1 MSGAILQLNSIGQQD
16 RFLTDNPQLS
26 FFKNSYKRYTNF
38 SKETTEHFLSGNTRN
53 SLGTEV
59 LCDIKSGYGDLLSK
73 IYLKVNLNAEVI
85 YGNNNTNKVGQWGW
99 IKNLGHN
106 IIDSVNLEIGGNI
119 LDTHYTDWL
128 TIWYELSKN
137 NNQINIYNEL
147 IGNTEKNYKMEY
159 DNINPDRKNLQLY
172 IPLNFYFTKN
182 YNLSLPIIS
191 LFYHTL
197 KIKIIF
203 KDKNF
208 IYNKTHNLNTNNIIE
223 DSFFK
228 INCSIVNPSLL
239 VDYIFLDTNERSFF
253 AQSNHQYLIDALQY
267 QTKKLSIDSRNTTSF
282 KLNLSHPIKCL
293 FWSINSSYYK
303 NIENK
308 YFYLSNGNIEIATKR
323 FILAFFTNIDLN
335 ISKGNIFTHI
345 YTNNNTLLFTIDMI
359 KDKYKNILN
368 SNNKN
373 ILEIVNSAYYNNN
386 ISISKDSTKR
396 FNNTIPINDIIV
408 PELLPIEIASFNN
421 TYFDNNHTNFIFND
435 NNNIVRNNN
444 HASIIQSNTYG
455 NIGSIYYDVLLHDF
469 NNYGLYLDGSG
480 HIIDKLTLTI
490 NNHKRLDNLEAIYF
504 NHLQPYKYF
513 NSSPKNGIYIYSF
526 ALKPLEFQP
535 SGSCN
540 FSKIDN
546 INLSLTFNNKIDNN
560 LIPYDF
566 INTSMI
572 NIFGLYYNI
581 IKIKGGFGN
590 IGFY

>member
-1 MSGAILQLNSIGQQD
+1 
-16 RFLTDNPQLS
+16 
-26 FFKNSYKRYTNF
+26 
-38 SKETTEHFLSGNTRN
+38 
-53 SLGTEV
+53 
-59 LCDIKSGYGDLLSK
+59 
-73 IYLKVNLNAEVI
+73 
-85 YGNNNTNKVGQWGW
+85 
-99 IKNLGHN
+99 
-106 IIDSVNLEIGGNI
+106 
-119 LDTHYTDWL
+119 
-128 TIWYELSKN
+128 
-137 NNQINIYNEL
+137 
-147 IGNTEKNYKMEY
+147 
-159 DNINPDRKNLQLY
+159 
-172 IPLNFYFTKN
+172 
-182 YNLSLPIIS
+182 
-191 LFYHTL
+191 
-197 KIKIIF
+197 
-203 KDKNF
+203 
-208 IYNKTHNLNTNNIIE
+208 
-223 DSFFK
+223 
-228 INCSIVNPSLL
+228 
-239 VDYIFLDTNERSFF
+239 
-253 AQSNHQYLIDALQY
+253 
-267 QTKKLSIDSRNTTSF
+267 
-282 KLNLSHPIKCL
+282 
-293 FWSINSSYYK
+293 
-303 NIENK
+303 
-308 YFYLSNGNIEIATKR
+308 
-323 FILAFFTNIDLN
+323 
-335 ISKGNIFTHI
+335 
-345 YTNNNTLLFTIDMI
+345 MI

-444 HASIIQSNTYG
+444 HTSIIQSNTYG